1 MMTMEGGGDAIIVG
15 DGAAGRSE
23 GGGGLSVGAVAAAA
37 IFAQQSITPSPN
49 RGSIGS
55 MLAQVQLPISDER

>member
-1 MMTMEGGGDAIIVG
+1 MMTMEGDGDGVNVG

-37 IFAQQSITPSPN
+37 IFAQQSITPSPT

-55 MLAQVQLPISDER
+55 TLEQSFYFG